1 MKKLLI
7 LLALGLSLTAC
18 GQKTG
23 ETPKEN
29 TEMTSEIESEKTE
42 DQAVVDDELVT
53 EEEVLEGEIKEIE
66 EGGILV
72 EKDGQDYLVIKEAIE
87 EHAKFEDFFDVG
99 DKIKVTY
106 DGTMAMSSPPQI
118 TNISSIELA
127 K

>member
-7 LLALGLSLTAC
+7 LLTLGLSLTAC
-18 GQKTG
+18 GQKTD
-23 ETPKEN
+23 ETPTEN
-29 TEMTSEIESEKTE
+29 TEMTSEIETEKTE
-42 DQAVVDDELVT
+42 DQTGEDDELVT

-87 EHAKFEDFFDVG
+87 EHAKFEDFNVG
-99 DKIKVTY
+99 DKVKVTY
-106 DGTMAMSSPPQI
+106 DGTMAMSNPPQI
-118 TNISSIELA
+118 TNISSIEVV

>member
-18 GQKTG
+18 GQKTD

-42 DQAVVDDELVT
+42 DQTIVDDELIT
-53 EEEVLEGEIKEIE
+53 EEVLEGEIKEIE

-87 EHAKFEDFFDVG
+87 EHAKFEDFSVG
-99 DKIKVTY
+99 DKVKIVY
-106 DGTMAMSSPPQI
+106 DGTMAMSNPPQI